1 MPYDKPME
9 NQTYQNIF
17 STFKNHFAF
26 YVLETEQLDKIIKDM
41 KPYRATK
48 GSFIFKQGDEASL
61 FFYIEQGSVKLLVN
75 DEFKKNIA

>member
-1 MPYDKPME
+1 
-9 NQTYQNIF
+9 
-17 STFKNHFAF
+17 
-26 YVLETEQLDKIIKDM
+26 M